1 MAFNYVLLAT
11 LIAVS
16 SAGNP
21 QYSFGYGVQ
30 DPWTGDVKS
39 QVESRSGD
47 VVKGQY
53 SLIDSDGTR
62 RVVDYASDALNGFN
76 AVVRKEPLA
85 VAAAPIVAA
94 PVVPAV
100 RSAPLIAPAP
110 VVRTAP
116 VAVAAPAATSY
127 STSTVV
133 RSSPIAAPAVVAAPA
148 WAGASLGAVATRT
161 LAAPLTVAPA
171 WAGANLVRSG
181 VVVSNTIPAT
191 RVLPAASAW
200 AGAPLLR
207 SGAYLTNT
215 LGGASLLRSGGAI
228 ATITN
233 SGLAGPLS
241 AW

>member
-11 LIAVS
+11 LVAVA

-30 DPWTGDVKS
+30 DPLTGDVKS

-47 VVKGQY
+47 VVRGQY

-85 VAAAPIVAA
+85 VAAAAPIVAA
-94 PVVPAV
+94 APVVSAV
-100 RSAPLIAPAP
+100 RSAPLIAAAPAP
-110 VVRTAP
+110 VVRTASL
-116 VAVAAPAATSY
+116 ALAAPAATSY

-133 RSSPIAAPAVVAAPA
+133 RSSPIVAAAPAVVAGPA
-148 WAGASLGAVATRT
+148 WAGASLIRSGA
-161 LAAPLTVAPA
+161 VAPA
-171 WAGANLVRSG
+171 WTGLPLVRSG
-181 VVVSNTIPAT
+181 AVVTNSV
-191 RVLPAASAW
+191 PAAAW
-200 AGAPLLR
+200 NGLPLVR
-207 SGAYLTNT
+207 SGALLTNT